1 MIAKSAQMRWST
13 NPKNEKRVEKIVY
26 IHMYICIVVVKNTYI
41 DVRSTAA
48 DPSFET
54 AMCGKRYGR
63 LEHVSSLAEQAKT

>member
-1 MIAKSAQMRWST
+1 MSSFKSSR
-13 NPKNEKRVEKIVY
+13 Y
-26 IHMYICIVVVKNTYI
+26 INIYINI

-48 DPSFET
+48 DPSLET